1 MVTTELGTAIW
12 ELPAISSQRL
22 RMLCQEL
29 PAMAM
34 EPSISFYPTT
44 DRKMVLDT
52 PDYSWPGTSRE
63 LEAFGP
69 TAG

>member
-1 MVTTELGTAIW
+1 
-12 ELPAISSQRL
+12 
-22 RMLCQEL
+22 MLCQEL

-52 PDYSWPGTSRE
+52 PDYSWTGTSRE